1 MGGIVLEISF
11 EQLLNLLMA
20 RLEGLNAAVEDMRFR
35 MNVIGS
41 LLLEKTGLTL
51 SEVENAV
58 QSQLNVMK
66 EVGSIESIS
75 SAQVKSLA
83 KSILHWFQG
92 DVDSIQEEIEAYE
105 KMVKEASA
113 SMSPN
118 TKENIIQIASP
129 NLMDDLEKIKRK
141 M

>member
-1 MGGIVLEISF
+1 MEISF

>member
-1 MGGIVLEISF
+1 LEISF